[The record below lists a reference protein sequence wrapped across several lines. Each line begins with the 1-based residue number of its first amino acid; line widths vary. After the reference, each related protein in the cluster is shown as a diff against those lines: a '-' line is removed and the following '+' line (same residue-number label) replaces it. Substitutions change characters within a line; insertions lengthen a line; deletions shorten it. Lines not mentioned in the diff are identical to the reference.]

1 MKKTLLV
8 TKPDY
13 FNPLHIARM
22 HHLQYAQCTPHS
34 MDHKTMWQI
43 NFQIFLLRF
52 PTKCWIFDQTVAW
65 AMQWAA
71 GTRHT
76 ASDWDWQASWHSAL
90 QQTQRLNVGEQDT
103 LSIGLLSQRSLGSA
117 VSISTTLATMEC
129 PLSSIPTFL
138 HRLRA
143 WWLSLSRSRYLN
155 FEVILIVFVLP
166 KPSFSVGLEL
176 FSNRIYS
183 RQLHQLLQ
191 KHP

>member
-65 AMQWAA
+65 AA

-76 ASDWDWQASWHSAL
+76 GRLVIEIDRHHCIQHYSRGRDWMLVCRTHYQLVCCHTAASAQLYPYPQHW
-90 QQTQRLNVGEQDT
+90 RLWSVHCPVFPLFFTDCEPGDFLSVEVDT
-103 LSIGLLSQRSLGSA
+103 L
-117 VSISTTLATMEC
+117 TL
-129 PLSSIPTFL
+129 
-138 HRLRA
+138 
-143 WWLSLSRSRYLN
+143 
-155 FEVILIVFVLP
+155 
-166 KPSFSVGLEL
+166 
-176 FSNRIYS
+176 
-183 RQLHQLLQ
+183 
-191 KHP
+191 

>member
-65 AMQWAA
+65 ALGSGHSAH
-71 GTRHT
+71 GT

-103 LSIGLLSQRSLGSA
+103 FYQLVCCHNAASAQLYPYPQHWRLWSVHCPVFPLFFTDCEPGDFLS
-117 VSISTTLATMEC
+117 VEVDTLT
-129 PLSSIPTFL
+129 L
-138 HRLRA
+138 
-143 WWLSLSRSRYLN
+143 
-155 FEVILIVFVLP
+155 
-166 KPSFSVGLEL
+166 
-176 FSNRIYS
+176 
-183 RQLHQLLQ
+183 
-191 KHP
+191 